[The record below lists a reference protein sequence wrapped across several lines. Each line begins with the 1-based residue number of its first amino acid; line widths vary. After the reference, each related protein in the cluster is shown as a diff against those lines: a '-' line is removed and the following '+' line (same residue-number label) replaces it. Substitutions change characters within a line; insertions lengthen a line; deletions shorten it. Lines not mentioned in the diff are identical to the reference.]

1 MMFADRLTDIRHARG
16 FTLMELMITVVIIG
30 ILSAIAYPNY
40 RDHIV
45 ETRRADAE
53 IALIQA
59 AAQQEKFFTECSKYA
74 DTTGTALACGTTSG
88 TLNYPGV
95 SPEGYYDI
103 AVVAATT
110 GCPIASCFIM
120 EATPKPGTTQA
131 TNGKLRIDSAGVRS
145 WDRNNNGIFESTENT
160 WKKN

>member
-1 MMFADRLTDIRHARG
+1 MMFGRRPGIRRACG
-16 FTLMELMITVVIIG
+16 FTLMELMIALVIIG

-40 RDHIV
+40 RDHVID
-45 ETRRADAE
+45 TRRADAE

-59 AAQQEKFFTECSKYA
+59 AAQQEKFFTECSTYA
-74 DTTGTALACGTTSG
+74 ATTGTALACASG

-95 SPEGYYDI
+95 SPDGYYDI
-103 AVVAATT
+103 KVVAATT
-110 GCPIASCFIM
+110 GCSIASCFVI

-145 WDRNNNGIFESTENT
+145 WDRNNNGIFETNENT